1 MRGGGGGQR
10 IKMAV
15 SNANAEINAS
25 DVNEL
30 SDYFYTLEANVRS
43 RYIEKTKFCD
53 GIDPYRLKKS
63 DFSYNHDDFPL
74 ITFPDISNYLVL
86 STSFYTTQQMK
97 AFKSMEDYNFFV
109 SGWVKDVGSKNLN
122 DGSRLVYARVSKTN
136 FCN

>member
-1 MRGGGGGQR
+1 
-10 IKMAV
+10 MAV

-53 GIDPYRLKKS
+53 GIHPYRLKKI
-63 DFSYNHDDFPL
+63 DFPYNHDDFPF

-97 AFKSMEDYNFFV
+97 A
-109 SGWVKDVGSKNLN
+109 L
-122 DGSRLVYARVSKTN
+122 
-136 FCN
+136 